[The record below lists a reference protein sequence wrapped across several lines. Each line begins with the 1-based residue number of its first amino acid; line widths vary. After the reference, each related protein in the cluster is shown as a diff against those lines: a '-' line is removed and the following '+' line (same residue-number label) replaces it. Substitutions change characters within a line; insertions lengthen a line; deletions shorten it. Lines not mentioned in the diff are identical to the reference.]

1 MGTSKPHIK
10 DIQRKDTCSTK
21 KYGPPKIILQNVM
34 GLITHRTTATHKLIS
49 SYPRD
54 DNIMFMNLTETWL
67 TKAITEIEADIEGYN
82 MFRCDRTDNTKGGVV
97 AIYVYNKLKIG
108 HTWEKRHNRCEI
120 IGIEIKD
127 LQTINIV
134 VYRPPDTKIDD
145 FKVILRT
152 LKIILNELGEHS
164 NTNILSGD
172 FNFRFIEWRKEQSG
186 ACSYRYKR
194 TAGKDEKNQ
203 FIELLNL
210 CNEYCLMQIIDEPTR
225 GENTLDLF
233 FTNET
238 SLVTDVDVNKST
250 KSDHSRIELS
260 TRYVINNQKINKNTR
275 KGENIKDVN
284 FHDKT
289 KWELINDITNSK
301 IETSII
307 ENSEVKKQL
316 LDFIN
321 IIHRVSLDELPK
333 KLNFDDK
340 KGCPREIRIIR
351 NGIKM
356 LKRCKGNTKSTRKK
370 KRIGNKIYK
379 AEELLLKGIKK
390 IDKDKEIKAIA
401 AIKDIPKIFY
411 SIYNKGKN
419 RKKRTRTYKRR
430 RYTSI

>member
-1 MGTSKPHIK
+1 
-10 DIQRKDTCSTK
+10 
-21 KYGPPKIILQNVM
+21 
-34 GLITHRTTATHKLIS
+34 
-49 SYPRD
+49 
-54 DNIMFMNLTETWL
+54 MNLTETWL
-67 TKAITEIEADIEGYN
+67 TKAITDEADIKGFNVY
-82 MFRCDRTDNTKGGVV
+82 RCDRTDNIKGGGV
-97 AIYVYNKLKIG
+97 AIYVYEKLKIG
-108 HTWEKRHNRCEI
+108 QIWEKRYNRCEM

-134 VYRPPDTKIDD
+134 VYRPPDTKIED

-152 LKIILNELGEHS
+152 LRTILNELGEHN
-164 NTNILSGD
+164 NTIILSGD

-203 FIELLNL
+203 FIELLKL

-260 TRYVINNQKINKNTR
+260 TRYVINNGKINKNTR

-289 KWELINDITNSK
+289 KWELIKDITNSK
-301 IETSII
+301 IETSIV
-307 ENSEVKKQL
+307 ENSELKKQL
-316 LDFIN
+316 LDFIY

-333 KLNFDDK
+333 KGILMTK
-340 KGCPREIRIIR
+340 KVVLE
-351 NGIKM
+351 K
-356 LKRCKGNTKSTRKK
+356 LEQSKT
-370 KRIGNKIYK
+370 
-379 AEELLLKGIKK
+379 E
-390 IDKDKEIKAIA
+390 
-401 AIKDIPKIFY
+401 
-411 SIYNKGKN
+411 
-419 RKKRTRTYKRR
+419 
-430 RYTSI
+430 